1 MKPTRII
8 LLTAL
13 AAGAAFAQSSGTIT
27 ISGTIPDAVSITSAS
42 DAALST
48 TAILGALTATN
59 NSTLTQI
66 TPVVVRIRSNKQYK
80 LTAVSVFTNAGA
92 SPDDGGSPISP
103 ADIGFGITAKDA
115 TGTKMATGHTD
126 TITAKFDYT
135 TTGFAALPVTD
146 GLTPFVAGTNGT
158 LNDLTASTQIIQGSR
173 VSKLGN
179 ITTQENFLK
188 LTFGAATLPQYFSP
202 TTAFQ
207 ALVTLT
213 IVTF

>member
-8 LLTAL
+8 LLGAL
-13 AAGAAFAQSSGTIT
+13 AGAAAFAQTTGTIT
-27 ISGTIPDAVSITSAS
+27 ITGTIPQAVSITSIT

-48 TAILGALTATN
+48 TAVLGALTASN

-66 TPVVVRIRSNKQYK
+66 TPVVVRIRSNQQYK
-80 LTAVSVFTNAGA
+80 LTAISVFTNAGA
-92 SPDDGGSPISP
+92 GADDGGSAITP

-126 TITAKFDYT
+126 TLTAKFDYT
-135 TTGFAALPVTD
+135 ATGFAALPVTD

-158 LNDLTASTQIIQGSR
+158 LNDIVASTQIIQGSR

-179 ITTQENFLK
+179 INTQENFLK